1 MSGVQCNKCGS
12 TNIDTDS
19 PCGNVVC
26 IACGN
31 VLDESNIVQEV
42 QFVQDSR
49 GVSRAVGQLVSF
61 EDGMSYGLGHG
72 FGSGRESRA
81 ITIQNARRNIENLAS
96 RLQLKPPAVENALNY
111 YKLALSKHLT
121 KGRKNAHVIAACVYM
136 VCRRDGT
143 SHMLLDLSDVLKI
156 NVYELGK
163 TYLKLSTELHIN
175 TPAIDPV
182 LYIARFA
189 RQLQFGDKENEV
201 AVTATKLVRRM
212 KSDWIHFGRRPS
224 GLCGAAL
231 LVAARLH
238 NFNRTIDD
246 IIKVVK
252 VCQATVRKRLTEFGD
267 TPSGKLSIEDFMTV
281 DLSEEQDPPSFKNA
295 RRKLR
300 ELEDEGK
307 LKELENQVTE
317 FQKVIEKILENTRKR
332 SIYAKYAELDNTDD
346 LSQASTSS
354 TRNVDMLI
362 AENTLDSIKDVIG
375 QDESE
380 VNNLVP
386 LLAQEGQFITDCV
399 TVTDDEYNGKGLT
412 PTLECI
418 GLGSKNTEN
427 KQAAS
432 TPDADADHNLDL
444 TGIDDSE
451 LDRYFMK
458 PSEYMK
464 KDEVWHKFNAD
475 YLEELREREERKALE
490 EEENAKKPPKKKRT
504 VKKRDPIQANSAG
517 EAMSKVFQQKRISHK
532 LNYDILKSL
541 TPGNCL
547 DDLVEPEP
555 ETDPKTESN
564 PPSVKSVRVRPKVK
578 PALSSVHLNI
588 KKGMSDII
596 GNSRRKTMSILSDSP
611 STSEDPPAKKA
622 KISETAVLGGNA
634 EKDAFDIDNLITKNH
649 VPVTVEEDEVEEE
662 DLEEEYGFS
671 DDDGP
676 VEYDYD
682 KFIEDQM
689 CYD

>member
-1 MSGVQCNKCGS
+1 
-12 TNIDTDS
+12 
-19 PCGNVVC
+19 
-26 IACGN
+26 
-31 VLDESNIVQEV
+31 
-42 QFVQDSR
+42 
-49 GVSRAVGQLVSF
+49 
-61 EDGMSYGLGHG
+61 
-72 FGSGRESRA
+72 
-81 ITIQNARRNIENLAS
+81 
-96 RLQLKPPAVENALNY
+96 
-111 YKLALSKHLT
+111 
-121 KGRKNAHVIAACVYM
+121 
-136 VCRRDGT
+136 
-143 SHMLLDLSDVLKI
+143 MLLDLSDVLKI

-490 EEENAKKPPKKKRT
+490 EEENAKKPPKK
-504 VKKRDPIQANSAG
+504 AG
-517 EAMSKVFQQKRISHK
+517 K
-532 LNYDILKSL
+532 L
-541 TPGNCL
+541 CQ
-547 DDLVEPEP
+547 
-555 ETDPKTESN
+555 
-564 PPSVKSVRVRPKVK
+564 
-578 PALSSVHLNI
+578 
-588 KKGMSDII
+588 
-596 GNSRRKTMSILSDSP
+596 ILSPKS
-611 STSEDPPAKKA
+611 SEDPPAKKA